1 MSVLWTFFKKK
12 NIFILHENK
21 LMPNSPSILMT
32 FAANDLLGVQE
43 EIQKTW
49 DIVSQHP
56 DLQANKVENATIEQL
71 ADAII
76 EAGNDLFFFHFGGH
90 ADAKGIVLDG
100 FRDLDKIRL
109 SRLLLPRAKH
119 NLQLIFLNG
128 CLSYGHVGILTA
140 KGVKAIIATNV
151 EVNDVEAV
159 RIANYFYKLFIKNGF
174 TLKEAFET
182 AEATIS
188 GKNAYLT
195 IVNPG
200 EIDEDQPLQPAW
212 TLFIHAEHKEVMDWT
227 LQDFLTNGT
236 TTSSSSSTQ
245 TTQLHTGSGDN
256 IGRDKID
263 RQVNM
268 GIGSTYIE
276 NSATTS
282 QSPIKIPKDTKQQV
296 QSLVVKG
303 KLAQALD
310 LLKKYLPP
318 QATEITLLQN
328 RLTKLERD
336 VRMNVLT
343 TENERTER
351 NQIVIAIL
359 DLGNMLS

>member
-1 MSVLWTFFKKK
+1 
-12 NIFILHENK
+12 
-21 LMPNSPSILMT
+21 MPHSPSLLMT
-32 FAANDLLGVQE
+32 FAANDLIGVQE
-43 EIQKTW
+43 ETQKTW
-49 DIVSQHP
+49 DLISQHP
-56 DLQANKVENATIEQL
+56 DLQATKVENANIEQL

-76 EAGNDLFFFHFGGH
+76 AAGKDLFFFHFGGH

-109 SRLLLPRAKH
+109 SRLLIPRAKH

-159 RIANYFYKLFIKNGF
+159 RIANYFYKLFVKNDF

-182 AEATIS
+182 AEATVS

-236 TTSSSSSTQ
+236 TTSSSQ
-245 TTQLHTGSGDN
+245 TTQLHTGNGDN

-263 RQVNM
+263 RQINM
-268 GIGSTYIE
+268 GDGSTYIE
-276 NSATTS
+276 NQPATPKQTA
-282 QSPIKIPKDTKQQV
+282 IPSGTKKQL
-296 QSLVVKG
+296 QSLVVGG
-303 KLAQALD
+303 KLSKALA
-310 LLKKYLPP
+310 LLQKYLPDKE
-318 QATEITLLQN
+318 TDVLLLQS
-328 RLTKLERD
+328 RLTALERNI
-336 VRMNVLT
+336 RMNVIT
-343 TENERTER
+343 TDNERIER
-351 NQIVIAIL
+351 NQIVVTIL
-359 DLGNMLS
+359 GLGDLLS